1 MLSGP
6 IPPPR
11 HVAII
16 MDGNGRWASER
27 RLPRP
32 FGHRA
37 GMKAVREA
45 VEGAIDEENWNR
57 PATEIS
63 ALMDLLEE
71 YIAKEVAELKGQGVR
86 VHVLGDWS
94 RLTPGG
100 RAAVERVERETAGGQ
115 KLSLNLCISYSS
127 RGEIARAAR
136 LLAEEVLKGTKK
148 LEDIDEE
155 AIRAKLYTAPWG
167 DPDLLIRTSYD
178 FGRRQGIEPLERT
191 GWLAAA
197 ATPLLAYWGK
207 APAFLL
213 GAVWLMVTMAIAMV
227 RRGPAGRPLT
237 SVSITLF
244 GCVYA
249 SGMLAF
255 LIAIRH
261 GGAAATRP
269 LAYVLLTLF
278 PLVITWMCDTAAM
291 AVGTAVGGPKLA
303 PILSPKKTHAGAVG
317 GTLAGV
323 ITALALGKFVLN
335 RQGWSFSPGQ
345 LLLFGLAVSIVG
357 QIGDVAESLFKR
369 EAGLK
374 DSSTLIPGHG
384 GVLDRLDSLYFV
396 IPTAAGL
403 YRMFGVI

>member
-1 MLSGP
+1 M
-6 IPPPR
+6 PPPSNNLVQR
-11 HVAII
+11 IVVAVVAIPVVI
-16 MDGNGRWASER
+16 GIIWLGGWA
-27 RLPRP
+27 L
-32 FGHRA
+32 A
-37 GMKAVREA
+37 
-45 VEGAIDEENWNR
+45 
-57 PATEIS
+57 ATL
-63 ALMDLLEE
+63 A
-71 YIAKEVAELKGQGVR
+71 
-86 VHVLGDWS
+86 VLGV
-94 RLTPGG
+94 LG
-100 RAAVERVERETAGGQ
+100 ARE
-115 KLSLNLCISYSS
+115 
-127 RGEIARAAR
+127 
-136 LLAEEVLKGTKK
+136 V
-148 LEDIDEE
+148 
-155 AIRAKLYTAPWG
+155 
-167 DPDLLIRTSYD
+167 YD

-197 ATPLLAYWGK
+197 GIPLLAYWAK
-207 APAFLL
+207 APVFFL
-213 GAVWLMVTMAIAMV
+213 GAIWLMVTMVIAMA
-227 RRGPAGRPLT
+227 RRGPAGRPLA

-249 SGMLAF
+249 SGMLSF

-261 GGAAATRP
+261 GSAAATRP
-269 LAYVLLTLF
+269 MAYVLLTLF
-278 PLVITWMCDTAAM
+278 PLVITWICDTAAM

-317 GTLAGV
+317 GTLGGV
-323 ITALALGKFVLN
+323 IAALALGKFVLN

>member
-1 MLSGP
+1 MPSQNLAQR
-6 IPPPR
+6 IAVAV
-11 HVAII
+11 VAIPVVVGI
-16 MDGNGRWASER
+16 VWLGGWTLA
-27 RLPRP
+27 
-32 FGHRA
+32 
-37 GMKAVREA
+37 
-45 VEGAIDEENWNR
+45 
-57 PATEIS
+57 ATL
-63 ALMDLLEE
+63 ALL
-71 YIAKEVAELKGQGVR
+71 G
-86 VHVLGDWS
+86 VLG
-94 RLTPGG
+94 
-100 RAAVERVERETAGGQ
+100 ARE
-115 KLSLNLCISYSS
+115 I
-127 RGEIARAAR
+127 
-136 LLAEEVLKGTKK
+136 
-148 LEDIDEE
+148 
-155 AIRAKLYTAPWG
+155 
-167 DPDLLIRTSYD
+167 YD

-197 ATPLLAYWGK
+197 AIPLLAYWAKGSETHW
-207 APAFLL
+207 AEPALYL
-213 GAVWLMVTMAIAMV
+213 GAAWLMFTMAIAMV
-227 RRGPAGRPLT
+227 RRGPGGRPLT
-237 SVSITLF
+237 SVSVTLF
-244 GCVYA
+244 GCLYA
-249 SGMLAF
+249 SGMLTF

-261 GGAAATRP
+261 GSAAAARP
-269 LAYVLLTLF
+269 LPYVLLTLF
-278 PLVITWMCDTAAM
+278 PLVITWICDTAAM

-317 GTLAGV
+317 GTLGGV